1 MKRAYGVF
9 DQMFNGNF
17 AGEFSVGVASH
28 VFEQPM
34 PRIELEELLLL
45 EFRLRCA
52 RVARHVARARTEHRV
67 AQAVDLREKAQA
79 RCARRAGSSSG
90 VAFAASSEAARM
102 VCSRLSRNARM

>member
-1 MKRAYGVF
+1 MF

-34 PRIELEELLLL
+34 PVLIGGQRMRTRHLVVRVRIIELAELLRL

-52 RVARHVARARTEHRV
+52 RVARHVARAH
-67 AQAVDLREKAQA
+67 
-79 RCARRAGSSSG
+79 
-90 VAFAASSEAARM
+90 
-102 VCSRLSRNARM
+102 

>member
-34 PRIELEELLLL
+34 PVLIGGGRLRTRRLVVRVRIELEELL
-45 EFRLRCA
+45 RLKFQYDIQF
-52 RVARHVARARTEHRV
+52 VSTV
-67 AQAVDLREKAQA
+67 
-79 RCARRAGSSSG
+79 
-90 VAFAASSEAARM
+90 
-102 VCSRLSRNARM
+102 